1 MKKDQDAR
9 IKNIRNI
16 VSRFNEIMSR
26 DDTGKENETLNDL
39 NELEKVIAD
48 LLNDVATDNG
58 GK

>member
-39 NELEKVIAD
+39 NELEKVIDD
-48 LLNDVATDNG
+48 LLNDVTTDDG